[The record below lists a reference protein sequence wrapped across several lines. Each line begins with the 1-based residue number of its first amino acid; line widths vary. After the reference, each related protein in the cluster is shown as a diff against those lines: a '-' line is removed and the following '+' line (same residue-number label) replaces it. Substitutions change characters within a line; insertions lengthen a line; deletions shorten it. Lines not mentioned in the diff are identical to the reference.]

1 MKQPWEDV
9 GLNFFLRNSQENAR
23 AGIFFRICY
32 RLRCIIII
40 VKDAILESV
49 KDLGEVDFL
58 QLDAFSKNWNLRESF
73 DKENDL
79 IILLTLLAV
88 PNTVFM
94 MHCIQG
100 LCP

>member
-9 GLNFFLRNSQENAR
+9 DLNFFCEILRKIPAPESFLEYVT
-23 AGIFFRICY
+23 GYGVLLLF
-32 RLRCIIII
+32 
-40 VKDAILESV
+40 KDAILESV

-58 QLDAFSKNWNLRESF
+58 QLDAFSVNWNLGESF

-94 MHCIQG
+94 MHYIQG

>member
-9 GLNFFLRNSQENAR
+9 DLNFFLRNSQENTS

-32 RLRCIIII
+32 RLWCIIII
-40 VKDAILESV
+40 AKDAILESV

-58 QLDAFSKNWNLRESF
+58 QLDAFSVNWNLGESF
-73 DKENDL
+73 DKENDV

-94 MHCIQG
+94 MHYIQG